1 VSRLAG
7 PPARTRERRPARGR
21 RPAQLPLAP
30 RAPERVEHPFRAPV
44 SELGSVTLGARLDGA
59 WESLAVS
66 GRAECPVCRRP
77 MESVGGVGQCGWCGS
92 SLR

>member
-1 VSRLAG
+1 MSRVAG
-7 PPARTRERRPARGR
+7 HPTRGRARRPARGR

-30 RAPERVEHPFRAPV
+30 RAPERVDHPVRPPV
-44 SELGSVTLGARLDGA
+44 PEPGSATLGERLDGA

-66 GRAECPVCRRP
+66 GRAECPVCRHP